1 MLRRN
6 DMRRYVAGALLL
18 IFVGQSSGVALA
30 DTPLGSK
37 GVDFAALL
45 RPLVSAIVSSQA
57 LVTGSGDRYTAMHP
71 PPPAMQAPGL
81 AAPIG
86 LRGLSTS
93 LLGTAESMP
102 VRPLVHHTPLPRRPM
117 ANYAD
122 RRRYARLVPK
132 RYAILI
138 PEHAARPIDLVRLR
152 HAHFSERPRVL
163 QGSSMGKSRQLGGG
177 SHGVGRAALTASLT
191 GILPWWTYQS
201 RDIPGVGTAMVNV
214 ANLNFLFLER
224 DVDIPAGELDL
235 AFDRTYNSESGHDA
249 QNDDGSTPSVYGNH
263 WTNNLDVHLAWSST
277 GQNTGTVSVYT
288 ADGSRDDYAC
298 TINVSATCTSQTA
311 GVYDLLGT
319 TDVSGGTACEL
330 QWTLKSGESYLFNAP
345 YAACG
350 NGAGQYGRLLAI
362 YGRNTSFWIQLA
374 YSWSP
379 DASNPENLA
388 KIVATHE
395 PDGAQ
400 LILNFGTIAGSNPA
414 ITELASVERPD
425 GQYIYYY
432 YTTAGALDE
441 LDKPGN
447 DPVLPSG
454 GSMPTQ
460 FLDGNPIATGNL
472 PETYDIE
479 QPGLME
485 VCGPRAT
492 ISNIKTSGSPNNGAC
507 VDFDYSNHQLSD
519 WYTRGVLNPTPND
532 NVTQTPIQSGPNTG
546 FVQWDDTT
554 FMSTVSTTCEG
565 NTSGATFFSDAYGH
579 ETTWCY
585 DASSRVFQT
594 QANAVGLETEQAWD
608 ANNDLVSTTDPR
620 GNETDIAYDTN
631 GNVVEVSLPS
641 QVTSQGT
648 IRPTSLYDYDI
659 HNNLLAYCD
668 PANNTN
674 NSWVPSQAD
683 NLCESRNTIYRRYT
697 YNTVDSHEPYG
708 CLTNEYTPRNYDR
721 TVNYGGNCGNGLPI
735 SVNGATYVEADNH
748 TRTPIQALTYN
759 SNGTLATYKPGN
771 PDNTAWQLNYTTNG
785 MNRVRSVQDP
795 DGVTSYQCDNLD
807 GSVMYS
813 ETAWQ
818 NELDWS

>member
-1 MLRRN
+1 
-6 DMRRYVAGALLL
+6 
-18 IFVGQSSGVALA
+18 
-30 DTPLGSK
+30 
-37 GVDFAALL
+37 
-45 RPLVSAIVSSQA
+45 
-57 LVTGSGDRYTAMHP
+57 
-71 PPPAMQAPGL
+71 
-81 AAPIG
+81 
-86 LRGLSTS
+86 
-93 LLGTAESMP
+93 
-102 VRPLVHHTPLPRRPM
+102 
-117 ANYAD
+117 
-122 RRRYARLVPK
+122 
-132 RYAILI
+132 
-138 PEHAARPIDLVRLR
+138 
-152 HAHFSERPRVL
+152 
-163 QGSSMGKSRQLGGG
+163 
-177 SHGVGRAALTASLT
+177 
-191 GILPWWTYQS
+191 
-201 RDIPGVGTAMVNV
+201 
-214 ANLNFLFLER
+214 
-224 DVDIPAGELDL
+224 
-235 AFDRTYNSESGHDA
+235 
-249 QNDDGSTPSVYGNH
+249 
-263 WTNNLDVHLAWSST
+263 
-277 GQNTGTVSVYT
+277 
-288 ADGSRDDYAC
+288 
-298 TINVSATCTSQTA
+298 
-311 GVYDLLGT
+311 
-319 TDVSGGTACEL
+319 
-330 QWTLKSGESYLFNAP
+330 
-345 YAACG
+345 
-350 NGAGQYGRLLAI
+350 
-362 YGRNTSFWIQLA
+362 
-374 YSWSP
+374 
-379 DASNPENLA
+379 
-388 KIVATHE
+388 
-395 PDGAQ
+395 
-400 LILNFGTIAGSNPA
+400 
-414 ITELASVERPD
+414 
-425 GQYIYYY
+425 
-432 YTTAGALDE
+432 
-441 LDKPGN
+441 
-447 DPVLPSG
+447 
-454 GSMPTQ
+454 
-460 FLDGNPIATGNL
+460 
-472 PETYDIE
+472 
-479 QPGLME
+479 
-485 VCGPRAT
+485 
-492 ISNIKTSGSPNNGAC
+492 
-507 VDFDYSNHQLSD
+507 
-519 WYTRGVLNPTPND
+519 VLNPTPND